1 MCIIYDALI
10 NQVHVPA
17 KHEGDWSK
25 AWRTGKAYKQ
35 LRGTCLDL
43 KKIEGFV
50 HTKLGQVQ
58 CSHTITRYHGCKASS
73 GETLQC
79 AAETLPVQASWLAQ
93 SSRQQWF
100 WVYYRHATA
109 TSHAPRPLKRN
120 WRHPEQVL
128 VLSSRGN
135 QLCSSCNSKVVRFL
149 ADTDLKW
156 HLYIWRCL
164 DSWNC
169 AGFHDELEVC
179 MTTRSEKCWLRI
191 PMRVRAIQWQH
202 LFVNGLNLLSL
213 LSAWIVSLKK
223 KCNDLVLWKMQVPM
237 MAPLHLNLKLPQ
249 LMPRSQRNNQRK
261 RSPHLGLKF
270 DLVAWPIARLGFQIP
285 FICKKK
291 WFNFG
296 FTGKQG
302 IIQCGTCDM

>member
-1 MCIIYDALI
+1 MHQHPHVHNLWCID
-10 NQVHVPA
+10 QP
-17 KHEGDWSK
+17 STCTCQ
-25 AWRTGKAYKQ
+25 AWRRLIKSLKNRESLQTTPWNLPRPQKNWRFCAYQ
-35 LRGTCLDL
+35 ARTSPV
-43 KKIEGFV
+43 FP
-50 HTKLGQVQ
+50 
-58 CSHTITRYHGCKASS
+58 TIPRYHGCKASS

-223 KCNDLVLWKMQVPM
+223 MQRPSPMEDASSNDGTPS
-237 MAPLHLNLKLPQ
+237 PQ
-249 LMPRSQRNNQRK
+249 LEVATADAEKPEKQPTEAQPTPRVEIRFGGMTHRQ
-261 RSPHLGLKF
+261 
-270 DLVAWPIARLGFQIP
+270 AWFS
-285 FICKKK
+285 
-291 WFNFG
+291 NSVH
-296 FTGKQG
+296 
-302 IIQCGTCDM
+302 M